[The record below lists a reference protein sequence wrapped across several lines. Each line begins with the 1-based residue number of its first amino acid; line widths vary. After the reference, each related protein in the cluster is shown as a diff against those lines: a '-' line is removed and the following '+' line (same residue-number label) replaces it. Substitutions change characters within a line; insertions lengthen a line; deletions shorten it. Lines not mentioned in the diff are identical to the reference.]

1 MNPKL
6 LIVTLLTIVCC
17 NQMDGQIPFNPF
29 QLKST
34 QHSSFYGKVAE
45 TDASTSS
52 KKEDLFTAKSAN
64 EIPIN
69 QSLIEPL
76 YDSNGNPMS
85 KLDFAASNVKGGDFV
100 QVNINLANQGFG
112 CQNDLKLTL
121 GEDTFDMA
129 EKELKL
135 FLPEGRYYYE
145 IKGKLS
151 CTDSDNSEV
160 KSHGIIDIK
169 EGKKLQLKWELV
181 DYQQSWMVLSE

>member
-6 LIVTLLTIVCC
+6 LIITLLTVVCSYGIRA
-17 NQMDGQIPFNPF
+17 QTQFNPF

-34 QHSSFYGKVAE
+34 QNSSFYGKVAQME
-45 TDASTSS
+45 SS
-52 KKEDLFTAKSAN
+52 NFTENKDISEVKTAN
-64 EIPIN
+64 ESLVN

-85 KLDFAASNVKGGDFV
+85 KLDFVNSSVKGGEFV
-100 QVNINLANQGFG
+100 QININLANQGFN

-121 GEDTFDMA
+121 GEDTFDMPQ
-129 EKELKL
+129 KNLKL
-135 FLPEGRYYYE
+135 FLPKGRYYYE

-151 CTDSDNSEV
+151 CTDSDNSVV
-160 KSHGIIDIK
+160 KSHGIIDIDDEK
-169 EGKKLQLKWELV
+169 TLQLKWELI